1 MRQVA
6 IVGVGMTKIG
16 KSDKNVV
23 ELLAEAALKAMDD
36 AGVGEGFDEVFVGN
50 MAAGEFEGMSGLG
63 DALVSMLSLE
73 PTPAIRIENMTASGA
88 SAIHAGWLSIASGK
102 SSLVLVAGGEKMTS
116 ATTEKTADIVA
127 SFTHPVERDQGVTLP
142 ALVAMAARTYLER
155 YNASRES
162 LAYVAVKNHHN
173 GSLNPLAQ
181 FQRRIT
187 VEEALSSPVICDP
200 LRLYDFCPISDGA
213 AALVL
218 APLEDAGRYTDKPVK
233 ITGIGAAT
241 DTHAIQERDDITRMD
256 AVRIAGEKAYRMS
269 GRKPSDVHVA
279 ELHDMAT
286 VLEIMIAEELGF
298 FERGSGWREIERGAA
313 DLGGELPINT
323 SGGLKARGHPLGGT
337 GVAQVV
343 ELVMQLQG
351 RCGER
356 QAGEPRIGLA
366 CNLAGFANAAAVTI
380 VERGW

>member
-1 MRQVA
+1 M
-6 IVGVGMTKIG
+6 G
-16 KSDKNVV
+16 
-23 ELLAEAALKAMDD
+23 
-36 AGVGEGFDEVFVGN
+36 
-50 MAAGEFEGMSGLG
+50 
-63 DALVSMLSLE
+63 
-73 PTPAIRIENMTASGA
+73 
-88 SAIHAGWLSIASGK
+88 
-102 SSLVLVAGGEKMTS
+102 
-116 ATTEKTADIVA
+116 
-127 SFTHPVERDQGVTLP
+127 
-142 ALVAMAARTYLER
+142 
-155 YNASRES
+155 
-162 LAYVAVKNHHN
+162 
-173 GSLNPLAQ
+173 
-181 FQRRIT
+181 
-187 VEEALSSPVICDP
+187 
-200 LRLYDFCPISDGA
+200 RL
-213 AALVL
+213 L